1 PDVDTVLIPWGGGGL
16 ASGIATA
23 LRALKPSIRI
33 FAVEADTGAPLT
45 ASLKAGSPQAVDYQP
60 SFVDGIGSKTVFKN
74 MLELAQELLD
84 GSFTAS
90 LEEIAAALR
99 LMAERNRV
107 IAEGAGAVAL
117 AVALSGKAGQGRI
130 ACVISGGNIDR
141 PKLAKILGER
151 SQVDD
156 MVAQVGKALGNPL
169 ILVNNAGIAGSA
181 KLSETTDD
189 MWDAM
194 LRVNATGAFYCMRA
208 LVPMMVDAKWGRVV
222 NIASIAAR
230 AGAAYIAAY
239 SASKHALLGLTR
251 AIAAEVAAKGV
262 TVNAI
267 CPGYVDTE
275 MTDRSAAFISART
288 RRNEQEARKILE
300 GFSPQQRL
308 MTAEEVAGIAA

>member
-1 PDVDTVLIPWGGGGL
+1 
-16 ASGIATA
+16 
-23 LRALKPSIRI
+23 
-33 FAVEADTGAPLT
+33 
-45 ASLKAGSPQAVDYQP
+45 
-60 SFVDGIGSKTVFKN
+60 
-74 MLELAQELLD
+74 
-84 GSFTAS
+84 
-90 LEEIAAALR
+90 
-99 LMAERNRV
+99 MAE
-107 IAEGAGAVAL
+107 L
-117 AVALSGKAGQGRI
+117 TGRI
-130 ACVISGGNIDR
+130 ALVTGGGRGIGRAIALSLAHAGADIAVSGRSADVLEETVSAIRGVGPRAAAIVCDV
-141 PKLAKILGER
+141 GDR

-156 MVAQVGKALGNPL
+156 MMARVKKDLGEPL

-189 MWDAM
+189 MWEAM
-194 LRVNATGAFYCMRA
+194 LRINATGAFYCMRA
-208 LVPMMVDAKWGRVV
+208 AVPQMVEAKWGRVI

-251 AIAAEVAAKGV
+251 SVAAEVATKGI

-288 RRNEQEARKILE
+288 RRDEKDARKIIE

-308 MTAEEVAGIAA
+308 MTAEEVASLARYLCSEAARGINGQGIVVDGGSVQA